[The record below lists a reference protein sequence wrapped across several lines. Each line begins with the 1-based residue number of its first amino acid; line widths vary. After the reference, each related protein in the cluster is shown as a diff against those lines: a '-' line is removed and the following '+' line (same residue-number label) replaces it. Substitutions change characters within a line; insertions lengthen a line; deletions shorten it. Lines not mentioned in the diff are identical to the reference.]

1 MKRASGKQRRDTLRS
16 AFLDDY
22 LRQTVHLDDAG
33 IRDHYEANRERYA
46 EREAVRVEA
55 IVVADEDKKAAATD
69 ALAGGVDFEAVRGE
83 HGLDETG
90 IPGGWLTRDGAL
102 PGVTDGRA
110 ALAHLFAL
118 DVWKVSDRWFE
129 GADGSYRF
137 RVVERRDPRQLSLD
151 ECRVRVERDLRMRK
165 QQEAVET
172 LRASLA
178 AKYSVTIKQPTTQP
192 K

>member
-1 MKRASGKQRRDTLRS
+1 M
-16 AFLDDY
+16 
-22 LRQTVHLDDAG
+22 
-33 IRDHYEANRERYA
+33 
-46 EREAVRVEA
+46 
-55 IVVADEDKKAAATD
+55 
-69 ALAGGVDFEAVRGE
+69 RGE

-90 IPGGWLTRDGAL
+90 IPDDWLTRDGVL

-129 GADGSYRF
+129 GADRSYRF
-137 RVVERRDPRQLSLD
+137 RVVERRDPRQLPLD

-165 QQEAVET
+165 QQQAIQT
-172 LRASLA
+172 LQASLA
-178 AKYSVTIKQPTTQP
+178 AKYRVTIKQPTTQP